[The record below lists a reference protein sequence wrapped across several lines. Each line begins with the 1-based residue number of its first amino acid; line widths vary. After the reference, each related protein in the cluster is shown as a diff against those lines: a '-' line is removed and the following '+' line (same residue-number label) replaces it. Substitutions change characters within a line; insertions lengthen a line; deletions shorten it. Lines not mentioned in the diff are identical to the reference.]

1 MNIPEIN
8 IDQRKIIE
16 EIKNNGS
23 VTREGAAHGHKQN
36 KKTSNRMET
45 MESIQLMELKKDSMK
60 DDRNERVGLE

>member
-23 VTREGAAHGHKQN
+23 VTREGAAHGQKVKNNLTNQ
-36 KKTSNRMET
+36 KKSNRMEA
-45 MESIQLMELKKDSMK
+45 MESIQ
-60 DDRNERVGLE
+60 NGT